1 MELPEDAQRAPS
13 PPPIEPRKPPTTP
26 AELEAFL
33 LGPEQG
39 LARALAGR
47 VNPGYHRSGSTYVSS
62 TKKDYDDPAARNE
75 PVEPVDKQHFHS
87 LDDVG
92 KHGAWRARGARSRPR
107 GSALTRRWP
116 AAAAQPR
123 QRCATRRCSRVRRPR
138 SRECTRRRAGACN
151 AILWG

>member
-1 MELPEDAQRAPS
+1 MDLPEDAQRAPS

-26 AELEAFL
+26 AELEEFL

-62 TKKDYDDPAARNE
+62 TKKDYDDPAKRNE
-75 PVEPVDKQHFHS
+75 PVEAVDKQHFHS

-92 KHGAWRARGARSRPR
+92 KHGATERGAHAHPATLLLLTSRR
-107 GSALTRRWP
+107 
-116 AAAAQPR
+116 
-123 QRCATRRCSRVRRPR
+123 
-138 SRECTRRRAGACN
+138 
-151 AILWG
+151 